1 MFYILFYILYGI
13 KKKVKHQIARKNL
26 TVTLLMIEKK
36 IEYQRFLIDDLM
48 LNEKWIKY
56 LPK

>member
-13 KKKVKHQIARKNL
+13 KKKVKHGIVRKNL
-26 TVTLLMIEKK
+26 TVTLLMREKK
-36 IEYQRFLIDDLM
+36 IEYQKFLIDDLM